1 MARTPPTG
9 IAGQRLG
16 PRLRRAYYECRY
28 GQLHLHN
35 AIPSGGGFDELTT
48 VICLHGEGQTGRVF
62 AAALASLGRERSVY
76 ALDLPGCGES
86 DPAPG
91 GDATTAACHA
101 VADFVDAMRIR
112 RFDLLARDSGCAAAR
127 VLAVERPQAVR
138 RVVLLADRESRP
150 LAGPPTLALRAADL
164 AAADLPARFAAFLAG

>member
-76 ALDLPGCGES
+76 AQIG
-86 DPAPG
+86 
-91 GDATTAACHA
+91 
-101 VADFVDAMRIR
+101 
-112 RFDLLARDSGCAAAR
+112 
-127 VLAVERPQAVR
+127 
-138 RVVLLADRESRP
+138 
-150 LAGPPTLALRAADL
+150 RAHV
-164 AAADLPARFAAFLAG
+164 